1 MNSVS
6 LVQLT
11 KAQLA
16 EWASFSAPWQ
26 TLSFSLLHLNQP
38 PMDYPFPQCCGTAL
52 RPPLM
57 WNSSPGVCSLQNILP
72 FVTGTFLMCDHK
84 LTFARFFQFHSLS
97 GSGSSGISSRPLV
110 LLCHLDY
117 IWIAFS
123 ALSSFVLFAAP
134 LSSSAPLFHHCF
146 VKLGVRLGWQA
157 RRHRG

>member
-26 TLSFSLLHLNQP
+26 MLSFSLLHLNQP
-38 PMDYPFPQCCGTAL
+38 PMDYPFPQCSATAQ

-57 WNSSPGVCSLQNILP
+57 WNSSPGACSLQNILP
-72 FVTGTFLMCDHK
+72 FVTGTFLICDHK
-84 LTFARFFQFHSLS
+84 LTFARFVQFHSLS
-97 GSGSSGISSRPLV
+97 GSGVSSRPLV
-110 LLCHLDY
+110 LSRHLDY
-117 IWIAFS
+117 VWIAFS
-123 ALSSFVLFAAP
+123 ALSSFVLFGCSFVFV
-134 LSSSAPLFHHCF
+134 SSSFHHCF
-146 VKLGVRLGWQA
+146 AKLCVRLGWQA